1 VCLQVRCQFGRQPI
15 FSLDEESQKNWA
27 WCVRVDGTEGGGDGE
42 GRKSV
47 PMIPFDER
55 HEPELDLEVEEIP
68 ERVQGA
74 SAGDGQ

>member
-1 VCLQVRCQFGRQPI
+1 
-15 FSLDEESQKNWA
+15 
-27 WCVRVDGTEGGGDGE
+27 
-42 GRKSV
+42 
-47 PMIPFDER
+47 MIPFDER